1 MYVSVQTRTKM
12 GKSEL
17 FLCFYELQEKLL
29 LLFKSYRMS
38 QVIEETIRGGPGAR
52 GPSELEGL
60 ACPRTKSPLPSG
72 GGPPGPPPGVPASS
86 KHPASFR
93 HNTGNGDDY
102 QDYPTM
108 EGLGARFGPY
118 MTKRVENNDLI
129 VGPPP
134 VPGGRNSHPNK
145 AGPMGPN
152 AWDSQHPN
160 SAYGYRSAHFQ
171 QQQQPPSGS
180 HPPGPP
186 PMGSSG
192 PPGAPPPFG
201 NSVAGPPRKRAS
213 PSSSMPVLPPKKQ
226 HVDSVGGV
234 DYSFHK
240 GKYVFFHKIYFLPI
254 FIPIPAIFCISY
266 FFIISLTIPLVPR
279 NSCITL
285 FHDR

>member
-1 MYVSVQTRTKM
+1 
-12 GKSEL
+12 
-17 FLCFYELQEKLL
+17 
-29 LLFKSYRMS
+29 MS
-38 QVIEETIRGGPGAR
+38 QVIEETIRGGQSAR

-60 ACPRTKSPLPSG
+60 ACPRTKSPQSSG
-72 GGPPGPPPGVPASS
+72 GGPPGPPPGVPTSS

-93 HNTGNGDDY
+93 HNTGNGDEY
-102 QDYPTM
+102 QDYPTTMPTGMPTSMPTM
-108 EGLGARFGPY
+108 EGLGARFGQY

-134 VPGGRNSHPNK
+134 GGRNTHPNK

-180 HPPGPP
+180 HPQGPP

-192 PPGAPPPFG
+192 PPGAPPYG

-240 GKYVFFHKIYFLPI
+240 GKHLFFHKFTFYLYLYLFLL
-254 FIPIPAIFCISY
+254 FLYCV
-266 FFIISLTIPLVPR
+266 FFF
-279 NSCITL
+279 NYL
-285 FHDR
+285 FHSRLLSYPNHAYHIIL

>member
-1 MYVSVQTRTKM
+1 MGSARTMNEIIEKEIERNLNSEQRRGVPSVSAMSPQ
-12 GKSEL
+12 
-17 FLCFYELQEKLL
+17 KL
-29 LLFKSYRMS
+29 SRPSMPGSASSMSRMS
-38 QVIEETIRGGPGAR
+38 QVIEETIRGAPGPR

-60 ACPRTKSPLPSG
+60 ACPRTKSPPPSG
-72 GGPPGPPPGVPASS
+72 GGPPGPPPGVPTGS

-108 EGLGARFGPY
+108 EGLVARFGPY

-180 HPPGPP
+180 HPPPGGPPGPP
-186 PMGSSG
+186 PMGSSE
-192 PPGAPPPFG
+192 APPYG

-213 PSSSMPVLPPKKQ
+213 PSSIGSTMPVLPPKKQ
-226 HVDSVGGV
+226 HVDTVGGV
-234 DYSFHK
+234 DY
-240 GKYVFFHKIYFLPI
+240 
-254 FIPIPAIFCISY
+254 
-266 FFIISLTIPLVPR
+266 
-279 NSCITL
+279 
-285 FHDR
+285 